1 MEWLKKILCN
11 VWFYIILII
20 ASLIAP
26 FVINELYKFGQEHNV
41 WYYTLWEAK
50 DVFAF
55 LGDYLSFFG
64 TIVLGAVAVFQ
75 TDRANKLAENANN
88 QTDTANKLAEKATN
102 QTDTAN
108 SLARDA
114 LKQAERAN
122 ELSLQMH
129 RLEQSKFFSI
139 VSINNLEIHERSEDS
154 LHYHDK
160 NFPNPKIFNLVNT
173 ERSEILN
180 CYHID
185 FIIKNESEF
194 PIDSIRVNC
203 KGRFE
208 AVNYRL
214 KETTETVYI
223 APYSMYVIRVV
234 IPADYLKKDKAYNIT
249 IDIFYQNIFGYETHA
264 QLVIDDI
271 SKEYNH
277 KYTYQFQRIFDI
289 PFLENEIKD

>member
-75 TDRANKLAENANN
+75 TDRANKLAENAN
-88 QTDTANKLAEKATN
+88 KLAEKATN

-108 SLARDA
+108 DLARDA

-122 ELSLQMH
+122 DLSLQMH
-129 RLEQSKFFSI
+129 RLEQARFYSFVSLMDFMIAIRSVSTPNYMNLKIREPKLFDLVDTNFSC
-139 VSINNLEIHERSEDS
+139 
-154 LHYHDK
+154 
-160 NFPNPKIFNLVNT
+160 
-173 ERSEILN
+173 LN
-180 CYHID
+180 CYHVD

-194 PIDSIRVNC
+194 PINSIEVKCNSRY
-203 KGRFE
+203 E
-208 AVNYRL
+208 HVNYGI
-214 KETTETVYI
+214 KESKETVYI
-223 APYSMYVIRVV
+223 APY
-234 IPADYLKKDKAYNIT
+234 DTYNIRLIIPT
-249 IDIFYQNIFGYETHA
+249 TYFEKYNEYIANIDIFYQNIFGYETHV
-264 QLVIDDI
+264 QLGIDNI
-271 SKEYNH
+271 SEENNP
-277 KYTYQFQRIFDI
+277 KYTYQFQRILDI
-289 PFLENEIKD
+289 PKVENEDNDQSLS